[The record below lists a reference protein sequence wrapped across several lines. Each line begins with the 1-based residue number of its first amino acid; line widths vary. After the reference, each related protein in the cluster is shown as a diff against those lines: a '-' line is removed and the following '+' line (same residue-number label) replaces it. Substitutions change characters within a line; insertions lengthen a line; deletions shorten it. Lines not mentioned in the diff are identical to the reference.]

1 MKKFL
6 AIILSALT
14 LMLCLCSCNSFKTG
28 VYHAEEN
35 PETGAQPVVALLD
48 NGVATYSSNRA
59 TNGNNRAT
67 YTIDEE
73 NNLVTVSVKRLFIS
87 FMFFTAFTKIN
98 TEIAIDII
106 GSISVISVNLII
118 TAPTKTTIQ
127 PRTSSSI

>member
-59 TNGNNRAT
+59 TDGNNRAT

-73 NNLVTVSVKRLFIS
+73 NNLVTVSVKRLNAELVFAIEGKSIVFIADKS
-87 FMFFTAFTKIN
+87 TGIEEYN
-98 TEIAIDII
+98 
-106 GSISVISVNLII
+106 G
-118 TAPTKTTIQ
+118 Q
-127 PRTSSSI
+127 PALKDGDVLKLR

>member
-73 NNLVTVSVKRLFIS
+73 NNLVTVSVKRLNAELVFAIEGKSIVFIADKS
-87 FMFFTAFTKIN
+87 TGIEEYNGQLALK
-98 TEIAIDII
+98 D
-106 GSISVISVNLII
+106 GDVL
-118 TAPTKTTIQ
+118 KL
-127 PRTSSSI
+127 R

>member
-73 NNLVTVSVKRLFIS
+73 NNLVTVSVKRLNAELDFAIKGKSIVFIADKS
-87 FMFFTAFTKIN
+87 
-98 TEIAIDII
+98 TEIEEYN
-106 GSISVISVNLII
+106 G
-118 TAPTKTTIQ
+118 Q
-127 PRTSSSI
+127 PALKDGDVLKLR